1 MWKLTLAR
9 LAGES
14 DAVLMDLRGFGAA
27 NAGCV
32 FEINEIFELV
42 PLSRA
47 VFAVDQSTDQDFMRQ
62 TMRQAWSQIKERSP
76 NRRLASGQVAV
87 VDLSQSTTST
97 QDLLYA
103 VSAAAAVRR

>member
-1 MWKLTLAR
+1 LAR
-9 LAGES
+9 LADES

-32 FEINEIFELV
+32 FEINAIFELV

-47 VFAVDQSTDQDFMRQ
+47 MFAVDQSTDHGFMRR
-62 TMRQAWSQIKERSP
+62 TMRQAWSQVKERSP
-76 NRRLASGQVAV
+76 NRRVASGQVAL
-87 VDLSQSTTST
+87 VDLSQSATST

-103 VSAAAAVRR
+103 ISAAAAGKP